1 MRLVPASWYRLLTFF
16 FLSGCLTATGTAQ
29 APTQTDT
36 AIPLITKAI
45 NESDLVTLK
54 DSVLPQATSESDQG
68 SAPDSM
74 QLGRTI
80 LMLKSS
86 TAQQATLKKLLNDQQ
101 NPKSSS
107 YHKWLKPEQ
116 FGARFGAAPQ
126 DIQKVV
132 QWLESHGFDVEAP
145 MPGHTLIMFTGTH
158 SQLKTAFHTEL
169 HSYKVQGQR
178 YWANA
183 TAPQIPAAL
192 APVVS
197 GFSSLNNFPRNAQHT
212 KPQLIRRDKSSWKP
226 AVGTSK
232 LQPEFTTTDQ
242 GQTVHAVGPSD
253 LATIYNVQP
262 LLNAGIDGT
271 DQTIAIVSD
280 SDIHPADVDYFRTTF
295 GLPAKNLNILYYG
308 PNPGVT
314 GDEDEADLDVE
325 WAGAVATHATID
337 LVVAANTATSGGIDG
352 AAVYAINNN
361 LASILNV
368 SYGVCEYA
376 IGTAGNQFYSLI
388 WEQAAAQGMTVI
400 VSTGDAGSAVCDSK
414 QQYAEYGLSV
424 NAIASTPYNVAVGG
438 TDFYSSFLDPSKYW
452 NSTNDAL
459 TLASA
464 QSYIPETPWND
475 SCASPEV
482 FAALQAKGVTDA
494 TPEAVCNDTTEQT
507 NFLTTAAGSGGAS
520 NCAVGNTKQCL
531 SGYPKPAWQS
541 GVSGIPADG
550 VRDLPDVSLMAGN
563 GLWGSFYV
571 YCQGDATPT
580 GSCDVNSAIQ
590 GAGGTSFASPI
601 FAGMMA
607 LVQQKTASQQG
618 NVDYV
623 LYKLAASQYAGS
635 NAAACTSS
643 NAAGGNACMF
653 YDVTDGT
660 IAVPCYAGTTNCK
673 PATAT
678 DKFGI
683 LPGYDASSGYDLAT
697 GLGSV
702 NAYNLIEGWEGA
714 ATTFLP
720 TSTTIAASGPTTAA
734 YGSALTVN
742 VAVGAVAPATGMP
755 SGDVGIT
762 SNSATPNSISV
773 AETTLGNGQGTVS
786 AQLLPTGTY
795 QLFARYAG
803 DATFAPS
810 KSSGLQVTI
819 TPGPA
824 AVALITTRTSV
835 EPGQKVTFSLSITGA
850 NDGAAPTGSA
860 VFTDATTGVVL
871 GTEAVAPSSSAGMA
885 PVSIAYVTVSSSQ
898 LQSGANTITAS
909 YSGDSNYTAANAAA
923 AVVTLAASFTASV
936 SPASVTIAPN
946 ATGSVTVSA
955 TPSGSTILDPK
966 SLTFSCPATMP
977 AGLSCLFT
985 APSAGSGGVV
995 NSTLTLQ
1002 LASPLFAQRSQTA
1015 TTQLSRG
1022 GISRDGW
1029 LGAGTIASLAGLVM
1043 LGLPGRRRRVLL
1055 ALTMIVFSAAF
1066 FTIGCGGSGGSG
1078 AKTPPALIGTTTTLS
1093 FSPTA
1098 PTLNSPVVFTANV
1111 TPGSGAGVP
1120 TGSIAFSSG
1129 STSLGTATLASGA
1142 ASFTVSSLP
1151 VGTQAITAAYSGD
1164 STYASS
1170 SSQASNLDIIFTTT
1184 IAVTAADSAGNI
1196 SSANLAITVQ

>member
-1 MRLVPASWYRLLTFF
+1 MRLVPASWCRFFTFLI
-16 FLSGCLTATGTAQ
+16 LSGCLTATGITQ
-29 APTQTDT
+29 APAQPG
-36 AIPLITKAI
+36 AVVPLITKAI
-45 NESDLVTLK
+45 DESHLVTLK
-54 DSVLPQATSESDQG
+54 GSVLPQATPEADQG
-68 SAPDSM
+68 AAPDSM

-86 TAQQATLKKLLNDQQ
+86 AAQQTSLKKLLNDQQ
-101 NPKSSS
+101 NAKSPS

-116 FGARFGAAPQ
+116 FGAQFGAAAQ
-126 DIQKVV
+126 DIQKIV

-145 MPGHTLIMFTGTH
+145 MPGHNLIMFSGTH
-158 SQLKTAFHTEL
+158 AQLKAAFHTEL
-169 HSYKVQGQR
+169 HGYKVRGQS
-178 YWANA
+178 YWANE
-183 TAPQIPAAL
+183 TEPQIPAAL
-192 APVVS
+192 AVVVS

-212 KPQLIRRDKSSWKP
+212 QPQLIRRDKSSWKP

-242 GQTVHAVGPSD
+242 GQTVHAIGPSD

-262 LLNAGIDGT
+262 LLNGGIDGT
-271 DQTIAIVSD
+271 EQTIAIVSD

-295 GLPAKNLNILYYG
+295 GLPAKKLNILYYG

-314 GDEDEADLDVE
+314 GDEGEADLDVE

-337 LVVAANTATSGGIDG
+337 LVVAANTTTSGGIDG

-368 SYGVCEYA
+368 SYGVCEYG

-388 WEQAAAQGMTVI
+388 WEQAAAQGMTVT
-400 VSTGDAGSAVCDSK
+400 VSTGDAGSAVCDSR

-438 TDFYSSFLDPSKYW
+438 TDFYSSFLDPGKYW

-464 QSYIPETPWND
+464 QSYIPETSWND

-482 FAALQAKGVTDA
+482 FAALQANGVTDA
-494 TPEAVCNDTTEQT
+494 TPEAVCNDTAEQG

-520 NCAVGNTKQCL
+520 NCAVGNANQCL

-580 GSCDVNSAIQ
+580 GICDVNSAIQ

-618 NVDYV
+618 NINYV
-623 LYKLAASQYAGS
+623 LYKLAASQYADI
-635 NAAACTSS
+635 NAAACNSS
-643 NAAGGNACMF
+643 NVTAGNSCMF
-653 YDVTDGT
+653 YDVTEGT
-660 IAVPCYAGTTNCK
+660 IAVPCFAGTTDCK

-678 DKFGI
+678 DEFGI
-683 LPGYDASSGYDLAT
+683 LPGYDAGSRYDLAT

-702 NAYNLIEGWEGA
+702 NAYNLVEGWDIA

-720 TSTTIAASGPTTAA
+720 TSTAIAASGPTTAA
-734 YGSALTVN
+734 YGSPLNVN
-742 VAVGAVAPATGMP
+742 VVVGAAAPATGTP

-762 SNSATPNSISV
+762 SNSATPSSISV
-773 AETTLGNGQGTVS
+773 AETTLANGQGTVA

-824 AVALITTRTSV
+824 AVALITTRTRV
-835 EPGQKVTFSLSITGA
+835 ELGQKVTFSLSITGT
-850 NDGAAPTGSA
+850 NNGAAPAGTA

-871 GTEAVAPSSSAGMA
+871 GTEAVTPSSSAATA

-898 LQSGANTITAS
+898 LQSGTNSIAAS
-909 YSGDSNYTAANAAA
+909 YSGDSNYTAASATAAI
-923 AVVTLAASFTASV
+923 VTLAASFTTSV
-936 SPASVTIAPN
+936 NPASVTIAPN
-946 ATGSVTVSA
+946 ATGSVTITV

-966 SLTFSCPATMP
+966 SLTFSCPATIP
-977 AGLSCLFT
+977 AGLSCLFS

-995 NSTLTLQ
+995 NSALTLQ
-1002 LASPLFAQRSQTA
+1002 LASPLY
-1015 TTQLSRG
+1015 TQHSRMAKTRTSDGGPSRG
-1022 GISRDGW
+1022 RW
-1029 LGAGTIASLAGLVM
+1029 LGAAAITSLAGLVM
-1043 LGLPGRRRRVLL
+1043 LGLSGRRRVFQG
-1055 ALTMIVFSAAF
+1055 LTMIVFSSVF
-1066 FTIGCGGSGGSG
+1066 FTIGCGGNGSSGS
-1078 AKTPPALIGTTTTLS
+1078 KTPPALINTTTTLS
-1093 FSPTA
+1093 ASLTA
-1098 PTLNSPVVFTANV
+1098 PALNTPVVFTAKV
-1111 TPGSGAGVP
+1111 TPGSGSGTP
-1120 TGSIAFSSG
+1120 TGSIAFSTGSISLGVVTLTSG
-1129 STSLGTATLASGA
+1129 SGSL
-1142 ASFTVSSLP
+1142 TVSSLP
-1151 VGTQAITAAYSGD
+1151 VGSQAVIAAYSGD
-1164 STYASS
+1164 LTYAGSTSS
-1170 SSQASNLDIIFTTT
+1170 VSNLDITFTTT
-1184 IAVTAADSAGNI
+1184 IAVTASDNAGDT
-1196 SSANLAITVQ
+1196 SSANLAVTVQ

>member
-1 MRLVPASWYRLLTFF
+1 MRLVPASWYRLFTFF
-16 FLSGCLTATGTAQ
+16 FLSGCLTATGIAQ
-29 APTQTDT
+29 APAQPG
-36 AIPLITKAI
+36 AVVPLITKEI
-45 NESDLVTLK
+45 DESHLVTLK
-54 DSVLPQATSESDQG
+54 GSVLPQATPEADQG
-68 SAPDSM
+68 VAPDSM

-86 TAQQATLKKLLNDQQ
+86 AAQQATLRKLLNDQQ
-101 NPKSSS
+101 NPKSLS
-107 YHKWLKPEQ
+107 YHRWLKPEQ
-116 FGARFGAAPQ
+116 FGAQFGAAAQ
-126 DIQKVV
+126 DIQKIV
-132 QWLESHGFDVEAP
+132 QWLESYGFDVEAP
-145 MPGHTLIMFTGTH
+145 MPGHNLIMFSGTH
-158 SQLKTAFHTEL
+158 AQLKAAFHTEL
-169 HSYKVQGQR
+169 HSYEVRGQS

-183 TAPQIPAAL
+183 TDPQIPAAL
-192 APVVS
+192 APVVN

-242 GQTVHAVGPSD
+242 GQTVHVLGPSD
-253 LATIYNVQP
+253 LATIYNLQP

-280 SDIHPADVDYFRTTF
+280 SDIHPADVDCFRTTF
-295 GLPAKNLNILYYG
+295 GLPAKKLNILYYG

-337 LVVAANTATSGGIDG
+337 LIVAANTTTSGGIDG

-368 SYGVCEYA
+368 SYGVCEYG

-388 WEQAAAQGMTVI
+388 WEQAAAQGMTVM
-400 VSTGDAGSAVCDSK
+400 VSSGDAGSAVCDAR
-414 QQYAEYGLSV
+414 QQYAEHGLSV

-438 TDFYSSFLDPSKYW
+438 TDFYSSFLDPGKYW
-452 NSTNDAL
+452 NSANDAL

-464 QSYIPETPWND
+464 RSYIPETPWND

-482 FAALQAKGVTDA
+482 FAALQANGVTDA
-494 TPEAVCNDTTEQT
+494 TPEAVCNNTAEQG

-520 NCAVGNTKQCL
+520 NCAVGNANQCL

-580 GSCDVNSAIQ
+580 GTCDVSSAIQ

-618 NVDYV
+618 NVNYV
-623 LYKLAASQYAGS
+623 LYKLAASQYAGG

-643 NAAGGNACMF
+643 NAAAGNSCMF
-653 YDVTDGT
+653 YDVTEGT
-660 IAVPCYAGTTNCK
+660 IAVPCFTGTTDCK

-678 DKFGI
+678 DEFGI
-683 LPGYDASSGYDLAT
+683 LPGYDAGSGYDLAT

-702 NAYNLIEGWEGA
+702 NAYNLVEGWDSA

-734 YGSALTVN
+734 YGSPLTVN
-742 VAVGAVAPATGMP
+742 VVVGAAAPATGTP

-762 SNSATPNSISV
+762 SNSATPSSISV
-773 AETTLGNGQGTVS
+773 AETTLANGQGTVA

-819 TPGPA
+819 APGPA
-824 AVALITTRTSV
+824 AVALITTRTRV
-835 EPGQKVTFSLSITGA
+835 ESGQKVTFSLSITGA
-850 NDGAAPTGSA
+850 SNGAAPTGTA

-871 GTEAVAPSSSAGMA
+871 GTEAVTPGSSGATA

-898 LQSGANTITAS
+898 LQSGANSIAAS
-909 YSGDSNYTAANAAA
+909 YSGDPNYAAANAVA
-923 AVVTLAASFTASV
+923 AVVTLAASFTTSMN
-936 SPASVTIAPN
+936 PGSVTIAPN
-946 ATGSVTVSA
+946 TKGSVTVA
-955 TPSGSTILDPK
+955 VTPSGSTILDPK

-977 AGLSCLFT
+977 AGLSCLFS
-985 APSAGSGGVV
+985 ASSAGSGGVV

-1002 LASPLFAQRSQTA
+1002 LASPLYTQHSQV
-1015 TTQLSRG
+1015 TTTRIPDDGQSRG
-1022 GISRDGW
+1022 RW

-1043 LGLPGRRRRVLL
+1043 LGFPRRRRRILL
-1055 ALTMIVFSAAF
+1055 VLTMIAISSVF
-1066 FTIGCGGSGGSG
+1066 FTIGCGGNGSSGS
-1078 AKTPPALIGTTTTLS
+1078 KTPPALIGTATTLS
-1093 FSPTA
+1093 ASPTA
-1098 PTLNSPVVFTANV
+1098 PTLNTPVVFTATV
-1111 TPGSGAGVP
+1111 TPGSGTGTP
-1120 TGSIAFSSG
+1120 TGSIAFSAG
-1129 STSLGTATLASGA
+1129 SKSLGVVTLASGS
-1142 ASFTVSSLP
+1142 ASLTASSLP
-1151 VGTQAITAAYSGD
+1151 VGSQAVIATYSGD
-1164 STYASS
+1164 LTYAGSTS
-1170 SSQASNLDIIFTTT
+1170 PASNLDVTFTTT
-1184 IAVTAADSAGNI
+1184 IAVTASDNAGDT
-1196 SSANLAITVQ
+1196 SSASLAVTVQ

>member
-1 MRLVPASWYRLLTFF
+1 MRLVPVSWSRLFTFF
-16 FLSGCLTATGTAQ
+16 FLSGCLTATGIAQ
-29 APTQTDT
+29 TPPQPGA
-36 AIPLITKAI
+36 AIPLITRAI
-45 NESDLVTLK
+45 DERHLVSLK
-54 DSVLPQATSESDQG
+54 GSVLPQATPEADQG
-68 SAPDSM
+68 AAPDSM

-80 LMLKSS
+80 LMLRSS
-86 TAQQATLKKLLNDQQ
+86 AAQQTTLRKLLNDQQ
-101 NPKSSS
+101 NPKSPS

-116 FGARFGAAPQ
+116 FGAQFGAAPQ
-126 DIQKVV
+126 DIQKIV

-145 MPGHTLIMFTGTH
+145 MPGHNLIMFSGTH
-158 SQLKTAFHTEL
+158 AQLKAAFHTEL
-169 HSYKVQGQR
+169 HSYKVRGQS
-178 YWANA
+178 YWANE
-183 TAPQIPAAL
+183 TDPQIPAAL

-242 GQTVHAVGPSD
+242 GQTVFAIGPSD
-253 LATIYNVQP
+253 LAKIYNVQP

-295 GLPAKNLNILYYG
+295 GLPAKKLNILYYG
-308 PNPGVT
+308 PNPGVN
-314 GDEDEADLDVE
+314 GDESEADLDVE

-337 LVVAANTATSGGIDG
+337 LVVAANTTTSGGIDG

-368 SYGVCEYA
+368 SYGVCEYGV
-376 IGTAGNQFYSLI
+376 GTAGNQFYSLI
-388 WEQAAAQGMTVI
+388 WEQAAAQGMTVM
-400 VSTGDAGSAVCDSK
+400 VSTGDAGSAVCDSR
-414 QQYAEYGLSV
+414 QQFAEFGLSV

-438 TDFYSSFLDPSKYW
+438 TDFYSSFIDPGKYW

-459 TLASA
+459 TLASVL
-464 QSYIPETPWND
+464 SYIPETPWND

-482 FAALQAKGVTDA
+482 FAALQANGLTDA
-494 TPEAVCNDTTEQT
+494 TPEAVCNDNAEQG

-520 NCAVGNTKQCL
+520 NCAVGNANQCL

-541 GVSGIPADG
+541 GVSGIPTDG

-580 GSCDVNSAIQ
+580 GTCDVNSAIQ

-618 NVDYV
+618 NVNYV

-635 NAAACTSS
+635 NTAACTSS
-643 NAAGGNACMF
+643 NAAAGNACMF
-653 YDVTDGT
+653 YDVTEGT
-660 IAVPCYAGTTNCK
+660 IAVPCFAGTTDCK

-678 DKFGI
+678 DEFGI
-683 LPGYDASSGYDLAT
+683 LPGYDAGSGYDLAT

-702 NAYNLIEGWEGA
+702 NAYNLVEGWDSA
-714 ATTFLP
+714 ATTFFP
-720 TSTTIAASGPTTAA
+720 TSTTIAASGPTTAS
-734 YGSALTVN
+734 YGSPLTVN
-742 VAVGAVAPATGMP
+742 VVVGAVAPATGTP

-762 SNSATPNSISV
+762 SNSATPSSISV
-773 AETTLGNGQGTVS
+773 AETTLANGQGTV
-786 AQLLPTGTY
+786 AAELLPTGTY

-810 KSSGLQVTI
+810 KSGGLQVTI
-819 TPGPA
+819 TPGLT
-824 AVALITTRTSV
+824 AVALTTTRASV
-835 EPGQKVTFSLSITGA
+835 QPGQKVTFSLSVTGI
-850 NDGAAPTGSA
+850 NNGAAPTGTA
-860 VFTDATTGVVL
+860 VFTDATTGAVL
-871 GTEAVAPSSSAGMA
+871 GTEAVIPGSSVATA

-898 LQSGANTITAS
+898 LQSGTNSITAS

-923 AVVTLAASFTASV
+923 VVTLTASFITSV
-936 SPASVTIAPN
+936 NPASVTIAPN
-946 ATGSVTVSA
+946 ATGSVTVTV
-955 TPSGSTILDPK
+955 TPGGSTILDPK

-977 AGLSCLFT
+977 AGLSCLFST
-985 APSAGSGGVV
+985 PSAGSGGVV

-1002 LASPLFAQRSQTA
+1002 LASPLHTQHSHVA
-1015 TTQLSRG
+1015 TTRMPNDSQSRG
-1022 GISRDGW
+1022 RW
-1029 LGAGTIASLAGLVM
+1029 LGAGTIASLAGLLM
-1043 LGLPGRRRRVLL
+1043 LGLPGRRRRVFQT
-1055 ALTMIVFSAAF
+1055 LTMIVFSSVF
-1066 FTIGCGGSGGSG
+1066 FTIGCGGKGSSGS
-1078 AKTPPALIGTTTTLS
+1078 KTPPALIGTTTTLS
-1093 FSPTA
+1093 ASSTA
-1098 PTLNSPVVFTANV
+1098 PTLNAPVVFTAKV
-1111 TPGSGAGVP
+1111 TPGSGSGTP

-1129 STSLGTATLASGA
+1129 STSLGTATLTSG
-1142 ASFTVSSLP
+1142 SGSITISSLP
-1151 VGTQAITAAYSGD
+1151 VGSQGVIAAYSGD
-1164 STYASS
+1164 LTYAGSTS
-1170 SSQASNLDIIFTTT
+1170 PVSNLDVTFTTA
-1184 IAVTAADSAGNI
+1184 IAVTASDNAGDT

>member
-1 MRLVPASWYRLLTFF
+1 MRLVPVSWHRLFTFF
-16 FLSGCLTATGTAQ
+16 FLSGCLTATGIAQ
-29 APTQTDT
+29 VPAQPG
-36 AIPLITKAI
+36 AVVPLITKAI
-45 NESDLVTLK
+45 DENHLVTLK
-54 DSVLPQATSESDQG
+54 GSVLPQATPEADQG
-68 SAPDSM
+68 AAPDSM

-86 TAQQATLKKLLNDQQ
+86 TAQQNSLKKLLNDQQ
-101 NPKSSS
+101 NAKSPS

-116 FGARFGAAPQ
+116 FGAQFGAAAQ
-126 DIQKVV
+126 DIQKIV

-145 MPGHTLIMFTGTH
+145 IPGHNLIMFSGTH
-158 SQLKTAFHTEL
+158 AQLKAAFHTEL
-169 HSYKVQGQR
+169 HSYKVRGQS
-178 YWANA
+178 YWANE
-183 TAPQIPAAL
+183 TDPQIPAAL

-242 GQTVHAVGPSD
+242 GQTVHAIGPSD

-295 GLPAKNLNILYYG
+295 GLPAKKLNILYYG

-314 GDEDEADLDVE
+314 GDEGEADLDVE

-337 LVVAANTATSGGIDG
+337 LVVAANTTTSGGIDG

-368 SYGVCEYA
+368 SYGVCEYG

-388 WEQAAAQGMTVI
+388 WEQAAAQGMTVM
-400 VSTGDAGSAVCDSK
+400 VSTGDAGSAVCDSR

-438 TDFYSSFLDPSKYW
+438 TDFYSSFLDPGKYW

-482 FAALQAKGVTDA
+482 FAALQASGVTDA
-494 TPEAVCNDTTEQT
+494 TPEAVCNDTAEQG

-520 NCAVGNTKQCL
+520 NCAVGNANQCL

-580 GSCDVNSAIQ
+580 GTCDVNNAIQ

-618 NVDYV
+618 NVNYV

-635 NAAACTSS
+635 NAAACNSS
-643 NAAGGNACMF
+643 NATAGNACMF
-653 YDVTDGT
+653 YDVTEGT
-660 IAVPCYAGTTNCK
+660 IAVPCFSGTTDCK

-678 DKFGI
+678 DEFGI
-683 LPGYDASSGYDLAT
+683 LPGYDAGSGYDLAT

-702 NAYNLIEGWEGA
+702 NAYNLVGGWDSA

-734 YGSALTVN
+734 YGSPLIVN
-742 VAVGAVAPATGMP
+742 VVVGAAAPATGTP

-762 SNSATPNSISV
+762 SNSATPSSTSV
-773 AETTLGNGQGTVS
+773 AETTLANGQGTVA

-810 KSSGLQVTI
+810 KSSGLQITI

-824 AVALITTRTSV
+824 AVALITTRSKV
-835 EPGQKVTFSLSITGA
+835 EPGQKVTFSLSITGT
-850 NDGAAPTGSA
+850 NNGAAPTGAA

-871 GTEAVAPSSSAGMA
+871 GTEAVTPSSSAATA

-898 LQSGANTITAS
+898 LQSGTNSITAS

-923 AVVTLAASFTASV
+923 AVVTLAASFTTSV
-936 SPASVTIAPN
+936 NPASATIAPN
-946 ATGSVTVSA
+946 TTVSVA
-955 TPSGSTILDPK
+955 VAVTPSGSTILDSK
-966 SLTFSCPATMP
+966 SLTFSCPAMMP
-977 AGLSCLFT
+977 AGLSCLFS
-985 APSAGSGGVV
+985 APTAGSGGVV

-1002 LASPLFAQRSQTA
+1002 LASPLSTQHGQVKTTHLPNDAQ
-1015 TTQLSRG
+1015 SRG
-1022 GISRDGW
+1022 RW
-1029 LGAGTIASLAGLVM
+1029 LGAGAIASLAGLVM

-1055 ALTMIVFSAAF
+1055 ALTMIVFSSVL
-1066 FTIGCGGSGGSG
+1066 FTIGCGGSGSSGS
-1078 AKTPPALIGTTTTLS
+1078 KTPPALIGTTTTLS
-1093 FSPTA
+1093 ASPTA
-1098 PTLNSPVVFTANV
+1098 PTLNTPVVFTAKV
-1111 TPGSGAGVP
+1111 MPGSGTGTP
-1120 TGSIAFSSG
+1120 TGSIAFSAG
-1129 STSLGTATLASGA
+1129 STSLGKVTLASGS
-1142 ASFTVSSLP
+1142 ASLTASSLP
-1151 VGTQAITAAYSGD
+1151 VGSQAVIATYSGD
-1164 STYASS
+1164 LTYAGSTS
-1170 SSQASNLDIIFTTT
+1170 PVSNLDVTFTTT
-1184 IAVTAADSAGNI
+1184 IAITASDNAGDT
-1196 SSANLAITVQ
+1196 SSANLAVTVQ